1 MLIDVCVLKAV
12 GVVGVRC
19 RMRRQA
25 TLLPVHANAT
35 QAATPLQR
43 ERGGWRERER
53 QRERERESA
62 RARERASET
71 LPY

>member
-1 MLIDVCVLKAV
+1 VLIDVCVLKAV

-43 ERGGWRERER
+43 EGGGESERDREKA
-53 QRERERESA
+53 RESA
-62 RARERASET
+62 RARASERARPC
-71 LPY
+71 LID